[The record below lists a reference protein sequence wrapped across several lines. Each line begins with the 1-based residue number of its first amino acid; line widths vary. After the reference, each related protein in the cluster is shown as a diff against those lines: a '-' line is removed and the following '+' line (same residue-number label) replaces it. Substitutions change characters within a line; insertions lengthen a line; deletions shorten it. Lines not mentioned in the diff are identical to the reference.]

1 MTDRRDDF
9 AGLEVVVTGG
19 AGALGTAVC
28 ALLLARGARVH
39 VPALDEGEAARF
51 ALAADPRV
59 VLRVGFDLADENA
72 VEAFYACV
80 PGLWAS
86 IHVAG
91 GYAGG
96 PILETT
102 PTQARRL
109 LSNNAMSA
117 WLCAREAV
125 RRIRARPEEMG
136 LVGGR
141 IVNVAAKPALVPTGG
156 LTAYAMS
163 KAAVAALTTSL
174 AEEVR
179 DEGIWVNAVVP
190 STMDTAANRAA
201 MPHADHA
208 RWPSVAEVAETLAFL
223 ASPTNRATRGALV
236 PVYGR
241 S

>member
-1 MTDRRDDF
+1 MTSGSYE
-9 AGLEVVVTGG
+9 GLEVVVTGG

-28 ALLLARGARVH
+28 RQLLAAGARVH
-39 VPALDEGEAARF
+39 VPAFDDAEAQRFELVRDARVEVR
-51 ALAADPRV
+51 A
-59 VLRVGFDLADENA
+59 GFDLADETA
-72 VEAFYACV
+72 VETFYAHV

-86 IHVAG
+86 IHLAG

-96 PILETT
+96 AILDTT

-109 LSNNAMSA
+109 LSSNAMSA

-125 RRIRARPEEMG
+125 RRIRARPEALPHE
-136 LVGGR
+136 GGR
-141 IVNVAAKPALVPTGG
+141 IVNVAARPALVPTGG

-174 AEEVR
+174 AEELR
-179 DEGIWVNAVVP
+179 DERIWVNAVVP
-190 STMDTAANRAA
+190 STMDSPANRAA
-201 MPHADHA
+201 MPGADHA
-208 RWPSVAEVAETLAFL
+208 RWPSVDEVAETIVFL
-223 ASPTNRATRGALV
+223 ASPSNRATRGALV